1 LWQLDFDTFHI
12 EKKIKK
18 FKSDKTIIDNFKKIV
33 VELAN
38 SDNPRSMGD
47 LKHGRYRYC
56 YGIHLTKI
64 CMVDITDHDFI
75 LAFLSFSIPHKF
87 TENFALKI
95 VWYN

>member
-1 LWQLDFDTFHI
+1 MWQLDFDTFHI

-38 SDNPRSMGD
+38 SDDPRSMGD

-56 YGIHLTKI
+56 YGIHITKYYSLI
-64 CMVDITDHDFI
+64 YRIFEEKRVIQLIDLDDHKNLYGRDN
-75 LAFLSFSIPHKF
+75 K
-87 TENFALKI
+87 
-95 VWYN
+95 V